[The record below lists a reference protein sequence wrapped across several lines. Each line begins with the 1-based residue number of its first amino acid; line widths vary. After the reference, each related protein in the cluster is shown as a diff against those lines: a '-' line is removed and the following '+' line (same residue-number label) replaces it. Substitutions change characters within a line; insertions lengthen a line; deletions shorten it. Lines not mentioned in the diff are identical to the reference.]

1 MARSGATTVLSWLG
15 THFIMRI
22 QNETRHSNAQL
33 SIYGMGDV
41 SAFMIKVDA
50 PLYTEWETC
59 LLS

>member
-1 MARSGATTVLSWLG
+1 
-15 THFIMRI
+15 MRI